1 MRRYGNEKNNN
12 KTKLFVSIDQ
22 PTSTS
27 PQIKKNNK
35 KAKLTSWMKRVN
47 EYCESMGEDER
58 TNKIEREGKKYATL
72 IRS

>member
-1 MRRYGNEKNNN
+1 
-12 KTKLFVSIDQ
+12 
-22 PTSTS
+22 
-27 PQIKKNNK
+27 
-35 KAKLTSWMKRVN
+35 MKRVN